1 MLHRLQRGGDL
12 RPEPRPCMR
21 RARVLSQQSLSRR
34 NPRTADIVGRG
45 PDGVQQPIEELGDA
59 GGGDI

>member
-1 MLHRLQRGGDL
+1 MK
-12 RPEPRPCMR
+12 